1 MAGEPSPGPTRLE
14 ASFDADVWFEEVGR
28 LDPGG
33 PMRAA
38 AEGARTEIGAP
49 GVPRSELLACRPG
62 GDGTRLALCVKVYLP
77 LGESPPSER
86 PYAFVFEPAERRDGS
101 VMLRL
106 LAFGERHPAAGER
119 SVYERA
125 HNRRFGRYPEGEGET
140 G

>member
-1 MAGEPSPGPTRLE
+1 MAADPPQAPARLE
-14 ASFDADVWFEEVGR
+14 ASFDADVWVEEVGQ
-28 LDPGG
+28 LDQDA
-33 PMRAA
+33 PMRAV
-38 AEGARTEIGAP
+38 AERGRTEIGAP

-125 HNRRFGRYPEGEGET
+125 HNRRFGRYPEGGESE
-140 G
+140 